1 MNDQQFSVDGCPQRE
16 LAVGWALHVLE
27 PAGESLA
34 AAHLPDCTVCTT
46 TAAQTEEVGAT
57 LGLSLPEA
65 IPRAELE
72 QRILSVTS
80 AGWTARRITKPSWLR
95 VKSWWRAQ

>member
-1 MNDQQFSVDGCPQRE
+1 GCPQRE

-72 QRILSVTS
+72 QRILGVTS
-80 AGWTARRITKPSWLR
+80 AGWKARRITKPSWLR
-95 VKSWWRAQ
+95 IGSWWRP

>member
-1 MNDQQFSVDGCPQRE
+1 
-16 LAVGWALHVLE
+16 
-27 PAGESLA
+27 

-72 QRILSVTS
+72 QRILGVTS
-80 AGWTARRITKPSWLR
+80 AGWKARRITKPSWLR
-95 VKSWWRAQ
+95 IGSWWRP

>member
-1 MNDQQFSVDGCPQRE
+1 MNDQQFSVAGCPQRE

-72 QRILSVTS
+72 QRILKITR
-80 AGWTARRITKPSWLR
+80 AGWVARHITKPSWLR
-95 VKSWWRAQ
+95 VKSWWWAQ